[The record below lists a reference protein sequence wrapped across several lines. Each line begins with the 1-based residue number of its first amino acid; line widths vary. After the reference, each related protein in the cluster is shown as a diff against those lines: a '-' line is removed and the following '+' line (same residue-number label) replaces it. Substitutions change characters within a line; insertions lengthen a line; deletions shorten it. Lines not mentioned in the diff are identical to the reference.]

1 MAALAGANLIYGA
14 GMTESGVTFDY
25 AQYVLDNDM
34 ARMIK
39 HTVQGV
45 PVNDDTLDLDDIH
58 AVGSFGDYLSLDS
71 TLRRMREPSQPRF
84 MDRRVREDWQ
94 ASGGRDAYAAAK
106 EAAKQILEEHHPEP
120 LPGDVVDAI
129 DAVHRGGG
137 EARSRSA
144 VTDLAHSSTTRMVA
158 AVTSCRSWSASP
170 RLCAS
175 SR

>member
-39 HTVQGV
+39 HTVMGA
-45 PVNDDTLDLDDIH
+45 PVNDETLDLEDIH
-58 AVGSFGDYLSLDS
+58 AVGSFGDYMSLDS
-71 TLRRMREPSQPRF
+71 TLKHMRSLSQPRF

-94 ASGGRDAYAAAK
+94 AMGARDAYSAAK

-120 LPGDVVDAI
+120 LPSDVSDQL
-129 DAVHRGGG
+129 DAVVREMEVLAG
-137 EARSRSA
+137 RS
-144 VTDLAHSSTTRMVA
+144 
-158 AVTSCRSWSASP
+158 
-170 RLCAS
+170 
-175 SR
+175 

>member
-34 ARMIK
+34 ARMVK
-39 HTVQGV
+39 HTVQGI
-45 PVNDDTLDLDDIH
+45 PVNDETLDLADIH

-71 TLRRMREPSQPRF
+71 TLKHMREVSRPRF

-94 ASGGRDAYAAAK
+94 ATGAKDAYSAAK

-120 LPGDVVDAI
+120 LPGEVADAI
-129 DAVHRGGG
+129 DAVVREAEVHGG
-137 EARSRSA
+137 
-144 VTDLAHSSTTRMVA
+144 VA
-158 AVTSCRSWSASP
+158 
-170 RLCAS
+170 
-175 SR
+175 